1 MKLFKGLSVAVCVAA
16 LVACSTSPTGRS
28 TLNFMSGSQLN
39 EMGRSSFQQ
48 MQAQGNVSSDPEL
61 IAYAQCITD
70 AIIEVL
76 PDRYRDYD
84 WQVAVF
90 EEDTI
95 NAWALPGGYMGVYT
109 GMMKLAENQHQLA
122 AVMGHEVGHVMAEHG
137 GERMSNHLVMS
148 GALIGAEILLMD
160 RPSDQRLLLMAA
172 LGLGAQVGVMLPFS
186 RRHESEA
193 DQIGLELMAKAGFE
207 PEQAVKLWE
216 NMAAAGGS
224 SGPEILSTH
233 PAPAS
238 RIRDLSA
245 QIPSV
250 MPLYQ
255 ERRQQG
261 RLPNCQR
268 PDFEARE
275 AAAKAAD

>member
-1 MKLFKGLSVAVCVAA
+1 MDIIKGIVATACAIA
-16 LVACSTSPTGRS
+16 IAACSTSPTGRS

-39 EMGRSSFQQ
+39 EMGRASFQQ
-48 MQAQGNVSSDPEL
+48 MKAEGKVTDDPEL
-61 IAYAQCITD
+61 NAYAQCITD
-70 AIIEVL
+70 AIVAVL
-76 PDRYRDYD
+76 PEQYRDYD

-122 AVMGHEVGHVMAEHG
+122 AVMGHEIGHVMAEHG
-137 GERMSNHLVMS
+137 GERMSSNIVIS

-160 RPSDQRLLLMAA
+160 RPNDQRALLMAA

-186 RRHESEA
+186 RKHESEA
-193 DQIGLELMAKAGFE
+193 DQIGLELMAQAGFE
-207 PEQAVKLWE
+207 PEQAVKLWQ
-216 NMAAAGGS
+216 NMAAAGGG
-224 SGPEILSTH
+224 SGPELLSTH
-233 PAPAS
+233 PAPES
-238 RIRDLSA
+238 RIRDLGTHV
-245 QIPSV
+245 PSV

-261 RLPNCQR
+261 ELPNCQR
-268 PDFEARE
+268 PSFAARE
-275 AAAKAAD
+275 AS

>member
-1 MKLFKGLSVAVCVAA
+1 MDIIKGIVATACAIA
-16 LVACSTSPTGRS
+16 IAACSTSPTGRS

-39 EMGRSSFQQ
+39 EMGRASFQQ
-48 MQAQGNVSSDPEL
+48 MKAEGKVTDDPEL
-61 IAYAQCITD
+61 NAYAQCITD
-70 AIIEVL
+70 AIVAVL
-76 PDRYRDYD
+76 PEQYRDYD

-122 AVMGHEVGHVMAEHG
+122 AVMGHEIGHVMAEHG
-137 GERMSNHLVMS
+137 GERMSSNIVIS

-160 RPSDQRLLLMAA
+160 RPNDQRALLMAT

-186 RRHESEA
+186 RKHESEA
-193 DQIGLELMAKAGFE
+193 DQIGLELMARAGFE
-207 PEQAVKLWE
+207 PEQAVKLWQ
-216 NMAAAGGS
+216 NMAAAGGG
-224 SGPEILSTH
+224 SGPELLSTH
-233 PAPAS
+233 PAPES
-238 RIRDLSA
+238 RIRDLGT
-245 QIPSV
+245 QVPSV

-261 RLPNCQR
+261 ALPNCQR
-268 PDFEARE
+268 PNFAARE
-275 AAAKAAD
+275 AS